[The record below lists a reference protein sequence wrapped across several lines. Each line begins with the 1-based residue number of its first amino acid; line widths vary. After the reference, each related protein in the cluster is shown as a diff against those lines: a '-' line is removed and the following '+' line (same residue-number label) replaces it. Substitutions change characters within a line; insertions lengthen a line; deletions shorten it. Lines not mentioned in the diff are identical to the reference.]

1 MSFKKLNLKLVY
13 DNSTNEIINE
23 LVIPLLKE
31 SKEYYRGVGFF
42 SSSWI
47 TLVTQGLECIATKRG
62 KISLITSPI
71 LSEKDWQ
78 AMKLGEEARISEILY
93 LRIKEAIDNEFDA
106 NTKEDQL
113 NLLSWLIADN
123 ILDIKLAL
131 CNNEKGMYHDK
142 LAIFKDYENNIVCL
156 HGSFND
162 SLQATYNGES
172 FSVFKSWELGQEKY
186 IQEHLKRFE
195 NMWNN
200 KNKFYKVVNIPEI
213 LKIEIQKYK
222 KDKRPYI
229 ILNESSKIHFP
240 NYLEKLYDY
249 QEEAIECLKKNNW
262 QGILEMATGTGKTI
276 TSIAASKEYFEDNG
290 RIFLITV
297 VPFKHLINQWQDNLT
312 DFGFEAILKCYKST
326 KSWHNKL
333 NSKIKDFNSK
343 ISDIECVIT
352 TYNTYSSDN
361 FLNLTSKINEHVFFI
376 ADECHYLGSKYLKTK
391 FQEEIKVRIGL
402 SATPDRWFDKEG
414 TTALKNYFK
423 KTVFKY
429 ELERAIEDNFLC
441 KYEYEPILV
450 NLLEN
455 EYDEYKELTGKINQ
469 LMVMN
474 KEEEIKKGSFLEKI
488 IFERS
493 KIVSKAF
500 NKKNILI
507 DLLKNRK
514 KKEKIKHTLVYCAP
528 GMSKEITKTISG
540 LGIKVHEF
548 VYTVKDKD
556 RIKLLKTFDKGE
568 IQVLVAIK
576 CLDEGVDVPSTK
588 TAYFLASTSNPKEF
602 IQRRGRILRKSDN
615 KHIAKI
621 YDFLVL
627 PEKLNNF
634 IDDYSEIN
642 KSIIFKE
649 MPRFAEFCRAAI
661 NKFSARSKVIDL
673 LEQYNLEY
681 LMDKR
686 PWEIYK
692 EKEEK
697 YENEQFNKC

>member
-1 MSFKKLNLKLVY
+1 MSFKKLNLKLIY
-13 DNSTNEIINE
+13 DNSTNEIIKE

-47 TLVTQGLECIATKRG
+47 NLVTQGLECIATKRG

-78 AMKLGEEARISEILY
+78 AMKLGEEARVSEILY
-93 LRIKEAIDNEFDA
+93 LRIKETIDTEFDV

-123 ILDIKLAL
+123 ILDIKLAF

-142 LAIFKDYENNIVCL
+142 LAIFKDYDNNIVCL

-186 IQEHLKRFE
+186 VQAHLKRFE

-200 KNKFYKVVNIPEI
+200 KNNFYKVVNVPEI

-222 KDKRPYI
+222 KNKRPYI
-229 ILNESSKIHFP
+229 IFNESSRIHFP
-240 NYLEKLYDY
+240 DYLKKLYDY

-276 TSIAASKEYFEDNG
+276 TSIATSKKYFESNG
-290 RIFLITV
+290 RIFLIIV
-297 VPFKHLINQWQDNLT
+297 VPFKHLVNQWRDNLA
-312 DFGFEAILKCYKST
+312 DFGFEAILKCFKSK
-326 KSWHNKL
+326 KSWYNKL

-343 ISDIECVIT
+343 ITDIECVIT
-352 TYNTYSSDN
+352 TYDTHSSDN
-361 FLNLTSKINEHVFFI
+361 FLNLISKINEHVFFI
-376 ADECHYLGSKYLKTK
+376 ADECHYLGSSYLKTK
-391 FQEEIKVRIGL
+391 LQEKIKVRIGL

-414 TTALKNYFK
+414 TTALKGYFK
-423 KTVFKY
+423 KVVFRY
-429 ELERAIEDNFLC
+429 GLEKAIEDNFLC
-441 KYEYEPILV
+441 EYEYEPILV

-455 EYDEYKELTGKINQ
+455 EYEEYKELTCKINQ
-469 LMVMN
+469 LMIMN

-493 KIVSKAF
+493 KIISKAF

-507 DLLKNRK
+507 KLLKNRK
-514 KKEKIKHTLVYCAP
+514 NKETIKHTLIYCAP
-528 GMSKEITKTISG
+528 GMSKEITKTISD

-556 RIKLLKTFDKGE
+556 RIKLLKIFDKGE

-627 PEKLNNF
+627 PDKLNYF
-634 IDDYSEIN
+634 IDDYNEIN

-661 NKFSARSKVIDL
+661 NKFDARSRVRNL

-681 LMDKR
+681 LMDKC